1 MKKINCYII
10 PLLLT
15 FIVCLT
21 TISHPAAVDYVTGEA
36 LDIILYTDGTYSVDG
51 GNTTTDE
58 VYFYSDTFGD
68 PDFSTYLYFK
78 GGTAITYQYLLD
90 NPDFSIT
97 FNLISASSQYHNST
111 IGIGYAD
118 THKRFFN
125 TNLSMSGPTSF
136 TLNSQ
141 SKMTKS
147 GTVQS
152 YILSDF
158 FSDSSNYDQ
167 SQKMLQSPI
176 LIYSNSEK
184 DIWTLNTTG
193 VTVGGTID
201 TGTGT
206 DDETGTGGTTGGTED
221 EDTGILQ
228 GIKDFF
234 TSAFDGLKTF
244 FSELW
249 DAMLQGWL
257 NEWNA
262 FLDVFNSIKTFFSDL
277 WNGLFESMKN
287 FFSELFA
294 PILEVLELW
303 KNREQASQ
311 SFGEGFISTLTTLI
325 DKLKEAT
332 LNPVFEM
339 FDNVN
344 LESIAVLQTIYDFPI
359 MKDLIIVVVGL
370 AVFSGILMLLVTF

>member
-21 TISHPAAVDYVTGEA
+21 TISHPSAVDYVTGEA

-58 VYFYSDTFGD
+58 VYFYSDMFGD

-78 GGTAITYQYLLD
+78 DGIAITYQYLLD

-118 THKRFFN
+118 THKRFFT

-152 YILSDF
+152 YILSEF